1 MSGLTAKRSYR
12 RFIAGLTA
20 ILMAVIV
27 STAEAVE
34 TIIVG
39 EIVNETTGEAIPNVN
54 IHFRGTKIGTSSDAN
69 GAYALRVDMQAKA
82 QLVFSAVGYYTQRF
96 EIEPGSMAGLQVSM
110 REKVATLT
118 EVVIAPNENPA
129 LAILRQVR
137 EHRKENDRTLHADL
151 MTDVKRE
158 QTLYVSHIGKRQ
170 LRRALWRS
178 LQAGMIAQEDST
190 YILPLYRETQTYRL
204 NGKEMIPANDQR
216 TQALIL
222 TSTDYSALIGSEG
235 NLNFYAPSVSLMKHA
250 FLSPLAPSGNLYYR
264 YYLTESEA
272 NGLTESEA
280 NDLTAERSDSASGP
294 SAEGGLV
301 RIAFR
306 TRNPFY
312 ATFNGEMVIDTTTFA
327 LRAINAYVPAEV
339 AVNYVNTLHVSQ
351 TLLPDGSIADEHI
364 SALLD
369 VNIKSEKAGTVFPTL
384 LLNTSLS
391 RDPRTTSLPSLPSL
405 PSSTSYTSSSSSS
418 SSSSS
423 PSSPSSSEVSADSAF
438 AALDSLPI
446 IKTAKW
452 FATIATTG
460 YIPTGS
466 FLDIGHIEEILQ
478 VNHHEGVHLGLPFRT
493 NEKMSKIVSLE
504 ASVGYGIKDRRA
516 KGLGRISV
524 NLPTLRRN
532 ILQLEYHDRYVW
544 SEVDDFDRLMRENS
558 MGWRNFD
565 FTSYAFEAL
574 HRDKKC
580 VNTAIRQRQLQF
592 HWFADWTSFLETH
605 AYVRIGNQPADIQL
619 SNSQIFKS
627 SNINYQSLSL
637 IARFSWGERKYD
649 GYFLRRYAYSSKY
662 PVLYVG
668 LEGGHW
674 SPTGTKSAD
683 LTAQRSNSANGLS
696 AEGGLFTHLRLML
709 TQHANLGM
717 GGTLTYVV
725 QGGAIFGKVP
735 PTLLWHANA
744 NQGYAY
750 DPYRFTM
757 LHGYELMADKYVAL
771 HAEWNGQGILF
782 NLIPGIRWLHLR
794 ELVEAKIAYGY
805 LSEIHK
811 SQITNVKSQHNFYA
825 EVGVGLGN
833 ILRVCDLYSVWGY
846 TKESRWQ
853 WAMRFRIHLGL

>member
-1 MSGLTAKRSYR
+1 MTKLRNIVFLGLLALGSW
-12 RFIAGLTA
+12 LH
-20 ILMAVIV
+20 
-27 STAEAVE
+27 AVE

-151 MTDVKRE
+151 TTDVKRE

-204 NGKEMIPANDQR
+204 SGSEMTPANDQR

-250 FLSPLAPSGNLYYR
+250 FLSPLAPGGNLYYR
-264 YYLTESEA
+264 YY
-272 NGLTESEA
+272 LTESEA
-280 NDLTAERSDSASGP
+280 NDLTAERSDSANDLTGE
-294 SAEGGLV
+294 AGLV
-301 RIAFR
+301 KIAFR

-351 TLLPDGSIADEHI
+351 SLLPDGSIADEHI

-369 VNIKSEKAGTVFPTL
+369 VNIKSEKAGTIFPTL

-391 RDPRTTSLPSLPSL
+391 RDPRTTSLPSLPS
-405 PSSTSYTSSSSSS
+405 STSSSSSS
-418 SSSSS
+418 SFSSSPSS

-446 IKTAKW
+446 IRTAKW

-478 VNHHEGVHLGLPFRT
+478 VNHHEGVHVGLPFRT

-580 VNTAIRQRQLQF
+580 VNTAIRQRQLQI

-605 AYVRIGNQPADIQL
+605 AYVRVGNQPADISGQNADFRGQ
-619 SNSQIFKS
+619 NSD
-627 SNINYQSLSL
+627 INYQSLSL

-674 SPTGTKSAD
+674 SPTGTKGAD

-717 GGTLTYVV
+717 GGTLTYVL

-771 HAEWNGQGILF
+771 HTEWNGQGILF

-794 ELVEAKIAYGY
+794 ELVESKIAYGY
-805 LSEIHK
+805 LSEIHQ
-811 SQITNVKSQHNFYA
+811 SQILTFLPSA
-825 EVGVGLGN
+825 
-833 ILRVCDLYSVWGY
+833 R
-846 TKESRWQ
+846 
-853 WAMRFRIHLGL
+853 

>member
-137 EHRKENDRTLHADL
+137 EQRKENDRTLHADL
-151 MTDVKRE
+151 TTDVKRE

-204 NGKEMIPANDQR
+204 NGKEMTPANDQR

-264 YYLTESEA
+264 YYLDEDLSVSPKD
-272 NGLTESEA
+272 GL
-280 NDLTAERSDSASGP
+280 
-294 SAEGGLV
+294 SAEGGPYSVSPKDGLV

-312 ATFNGEMVIDTTTFA
+312 ATFNGEMIIDTTTFA

-351 TLLPDGSIADEHI
+351 SLLPDGSIADEHI

-369 VNIKSEKAGTVFPTL
+369 VNIKSEKAGTIFPTL
-384 LLNTSLS
+384 LLNTSLKNPDAAEV
-391 RDPRTTSLPSLPSL
+391 RDPDTAVVRNNGNTELRD
-405 PSSTSYTSSSSSS
+405 YDSSSAA
-418 SSSSS
+418 
-423 PSSPSSSEVSADSAF
+423 PDSAF
-438 AALDSLPI
+438 AELDSLPI

-605 AYVRIGNQPADIQL
+605 AYVRVGNQPADIQL

-683 LTAQRSNSANGLS
+683 LTAQQSNSANGLS

-794 ELVEAKIAYGY
+794 ELVEGKIAYGY

-811 SQITNVKSQHNFYA
+811 SQITNVKSPHNFYA
-825 EVGVGLGN
+825 EIGVGLGN